1 MIQRQRGKL
10 SLPSAVFHSFIVL
23 IGVLN
28 FMSQFF
34 IWASQTHLLFIKRK
48 QRKSLPWRWFGYRVL
63 ISIKFSELLLWIS
76 PRFMDGLRGHIKNS
90 KECFIR
96 YPNTSKSVKKTR
108 LRLVFSTHFSGL
120 DILMKHVFSCLIYY
134 LISSYMFCQIQSMI
148 VIPLS
153 TPASELILLGSEQ
166 FYLTL
171 ETICNS
177 KCLLTKVEKNR

>member
-1 MIQRQRGKL
+1 MGSLTGLAYNYSLPCIVYMMIQRQRGKL

-96 YPNTSKSVKKTR
+96 YPNTSKSVKKLGCASFFQPTSR
-108 LRLVFSTHFSGL
+108 GWISWWNTFSRVWYIT
-120 DILMKHVFSCLIYY
+120 
-134 LISSYMFCQIQSMI
+134 
-148 VIPLS
+148 
-153 TPASELILLGSEQ
+153 
-166 FYLTL
+166 
-171 ETICNS
+171 
-177 KCLLTKVEKNR
+177 